1 MQQKLFKANQDE
13 SVFIKESD
21 RLGIHV
27 RLEKITVTPGRE
39 KYPSTTTQIKCFP
52 IATFEKL
59 EAMRY
64 AKSPLVWYVS
74 GGWDEMKIV
83 HDGRLEDVP
92 EVKAQTKDEA
102 DDAKRE
108 KRKQDR
114 IKNLAAARAA
124 KAANN
129 A

>member
-1 MQQKLFKANQDE
+1 MSKEMMKANMDE
-13 SVFIKESD
+13 SVMIKAID
-21 RLGIHV
+21 RNAIHV
-27 RLEKITVTPGRE
+27 RLTKLSVNPKDPLNIGRAE
-39 KYPSTTTQIKCFP
+39 HVKCFS

-64 AKSPLVWYVS
+64 AKSPLVWYTV
-74 GGWDEMKIV
+74 GGYREMKIV

-92 EVKAQTKDEA
+92 KEKAQTLAEVDE
-102 DDAKRE
+102 AKRE
-108 KRKQDR
+108 KRKVDR